1 MIPRRAALER
11 LSLLLGGA
19 LSAQT
24 TAALMGQVL
33 NEGASVAVTAEQK
46 SLLAEVADVIIPE
59 TDTPGA
65 KAAGVEA
72 FIVRVLRDCHPLA
85 EQESFYAG
93 LAKID
98 AVGRKAHG
106 KPFAELSTEQKIGVI
121 RATAENDK
129 AFFRRL
135 REFVVTG
142 YFISEIGATQALEY
156 LPVPGRFEGDVPMQP
171 GQKAWAISR

>member
-33 NEGASVAVTAEQK
+33 NESASLAVTPEQTA
-46 SLLAEVADVIIPE
+46 LLAEVADVIIP
-59 TDTPGA
+59 TTNTPGA

-93 LAKID
+93 LTKID
-98 AVGRKAHG
+98 AAGRQAHG
-106 KPFAELSTEQKIGVI
+106 KPFAELSANQKNALI
-121 RATAENDK
+121 RATAEQDR
-129 AFFRRL
+129 AFFKRL
-135 REFVVTG
+135 RELVVTG

-156 LPVPGRFEGDVPMQP
+156 LPIPGRFEGDVPMQP
-171 GQKAWAISR
+171 GQKAWAISK